1 MNKRLKYWI
10 GCGLCCLGSLGLA
23 GCSGDDMPGA
33 SGSGGDEGE
42 PVALSFRLCRLVA
55 GEASTRVDGDPADMA
70 DGKTFQVYAFPAN
83 ASTTATQ
90 PLDGKTYTVKNGV
103 ATGELYLYRGT
114 YDLDLVSY
122 NSSTEVPELK
132 TDGTIPVGN
141 GKDFMYTTLK
151 GIVVQPNQMGE
162 SHMSVTLPNPFKRM
176 GAQVQVSVAG
186 NTNSPVTPTSLVV
199 RSFLMNGLCES
210 LNYTLGNPAWNAY
223 GGSFGG
229 NYPFSG
235 FTNNGTGYDVKK
247 KRESSPVVL
256 LPVDGTATIDFAIE
270 LEVGY
275 SDNGE
280 AKVWK
285 DTYPASIQKVL
296 LPGMT
301 YQFDFTLTFYGI
313 LNPGDLTLA
322 VRDYESTVTVNSDG
336 LGKNK

>member
-1 MNKRLKYWI
+1 MMNKRLKYWI
-10 GCGLCCLGSLGLA
+10 GCGLCCLGSLGLS
-23 GCSGDDMPGA
+23 GCSGNDMSGA

-83 ASTTATQ
+83 ASTTKTQ

-114 YDLDLVSY
+114 YDLYLVSY

-162 SHMSVTLPNPFKRM
+162 THMSVTLPNPFKRM
-176 GAQVQVSVAG
+176 GAQVQVRVRAKDG
-186 NTNSPVTPTSLVV
+186 SPVRVEKLKANRVTITGLPPSLA
-199 RSFLMNGLCES
+199 
-210 LNYTLGNPAWNAY
+210 YTLGQPAWGTASGY
-223 GGSFGG
+223 ESSFAFESFQEPAGG
-229 NYPFSG
+229 NPIAW
-235 FTNNGTGYDVKK
+235 
-247 KRESSPVVL
+247 RESSKEVL
-256 LPVDGTATIDFAIE
+256 LPVDGSTLIKFDVDLTVDYYA
-270 LEVGY
+270 
-275 SDNGE
+275 
-280 AKVWK
+280 
-285 DTYPASIQKVL
+285 DTPYVSSFPAEIQKVL

-313 LNPGDLTLA
+313 LKPTDLTLA
-322 VRDYESTVTVNSDG
+322 VKEYNTITLNTDD
-336 LGKNK
+336 LGKG

>member
-1 MNKRLKYWI
+1 
-10 GCGLCCLGSLGLA
+10 
-23 GCSGDDMPGA
+23 
-33 SGSGGDEGE
+33 
-42 PVALSFRLCRLVA
+42 
-55 GEASTRVDGDPADMA
+55 
-70 DGKTFQVYAFPAN
+70 
-83 ASTTATQ
+83 
-90 PLDGKTYTVKNGV
+90 
-103 ATGELYLYRGT
+103 
-114 YDLDLVSY
+114 
-122 NSSTEVPELK
+122 
-132 TDGTIPVGN
+132 
-141 GKDFMYTTLK
+141 MYTTLK

>member
-23 GCSGDDMPGA
+23 GCSGDDMPGV

-42 PVALSFRLCRLVA
+42 TVALSFRLCRLVA

-83 ASTTATQ
+83 ASTTKTQ
-90 PLDGKTYTVKNGV
+90 PLDGKIYTVKNGV

-114 YDLDLVSY
+114 YDLYLVSY
-122 NSSTEVPELK
+122 NTSTEVPELRA
-132 TDGTIPVGN
+132 DGTIPIRN

-176 GAQVQVSVAG
+176 GAQVQVRVRAKDG
-186 NTNSPVTPTSLVV
+186 SPVRVEKLKANRVTITGLPPSLA
-199 RSFLMNGLCES
+199 
-210 LNYTLGNPAWNAY
+210 YTLGQPAWGTASGY
-223 GGSFGG
+223 ESSFAFESFQEPAGG
-229 NYPFSG
+229 NPIAW
-235 FTNNGTGYDVKK
+235 
-247 KRESSPVVL
+247 RESSKEVL
-256 LPVDGTATIDFAIE
+256 LPVDGSTLIKFDVDLTVDYYA
-270 LEVGY
+270 
-275 SDNGE
+275 
-280 AKVWK
+280 
-285 DTYPASIQKVL
+285 DTPYVSSFPPEIQKVL

-313 LNPGDLTLA
+313 LKPPDLRLA
-322 VRDYESTVTVNSDG
+322 V
-336 LGKNK
+336 